1 MQSRGGFVGLGRN
14 CEQFLV
20 VSCWLLVVSVMA
32 EFEQD
37 KLDAMIKKARPEDVG
52 MPGFEQWAESH
63 AEAVAALKAQGRFGA
78 YSPRLLW
85 RAVQVAALLAL
96 VIGLGFVCGRLSS
109 DSHVDVDQLRADLE
123 TSLKSSFE
131 TSLAANGTQLKS
143 DILTLL
149 REDLTVLT
157 SQTLEASRG
166 MTDQRLA
173 ELIRLIETVRQQDRK
188 QIVAALEQIEQ
199 DRLRDKI
206 QINQGFKTLVAYTT
220 DNKKSTELN

>member
-1 MQSRGGFVGLGRN
+1 M
-14 CEQFLV
+14 
-20 VSCWLLVVSVMA
+20 
-32 EFEQD
+32 
-37 KLDAMIKKARPEDVG
+37 
-52 MPGFEQWAESH
+52 
-63 AEAVAALKAQGRFGA
+63 
-78 YSPRLLW
+78 
-85 RAVQVAALLAL
+85 
-96 VIGLGFVCGRLSS
+96 

-123 TSLKSSFE
+123 MSLKSSFE

-188 QIVAALEQIEQ
+188 QIVMALEQIEQ
-199 DRLRDKI
+199 DRIRDKI
-206 QINQGFKTLVAYTT
+206 QINQGFKTLVAYTS
-220 DNKKSTELN
+220 DNKQSIDLK

>member
-1 MQSRGGFVGLGRN
+1 
-14 CEQFLV
+14 
-20 VSCWLLVVSVMA
+20 MA

-37 KLDAMIKKARPEDVG
+37 KLDAMINGARPERID
-52 MPGFEQWAESH
+52 MPGFEQWVGSH

-78 YSPRLLW
+78 LRPRPLW
-85 RAVQVAALLAL
+85 RIVQVAALLIT
-96 VIGLGFVCGRLSS
+96 VIGLGFVGGRFSV
-109 DSHVDVDQLRADLE
+109 DSHVDVDELRADLE
-123 TSLKSSFE
+123 MSLKSSFE
-131 TSLAANGTQLKS
+131 TTLAANGTQLKT

-188 QIVAALEQIEQ
+188 QIVMALEQIEQ
-199 DRLRDKI
+199 DRFLDKI
-206 QINQGFKTLVAYTT
+206 QISQGFKTLVAYTT
-220 DNKKSTELN
+220 DHKKTIELN

>member
-1 MQSRGGFVGLGRN
+1 
-14 CEQFLV
+14 LV
-20 VSCWLLVVSVMA
+20 VGFMVVSVMA

-37 KLDAMIKKARPEDVG
+37 KLDAMIKGARPERVD
-52 MPGFEQWAESH
+52 MPGFEQWAGSH
-63 AEAVAALKAQGRFGA
+63 AEALAVLKAQGRFGIA
-78 YSPRLLW
+78 GRRPLW
-85 RAVQVAALLAL
+85 RILQVAALLIV
-96 VIGLGFVCGRLSS
+96 VIGLGFVGGRFSV

-123 TSLKSSFE
+123 MSLKSSFE
-131 TSLAANGTQLKS
+131 TSLAANGSQLKF

-157 SQTLEASRG
+157 AQTLEASRG

-188 QIVAALEQIEQ
+188 QIVMALEQIEQ

-206 QINQGFKTLVAYTT
+206 QINQGFKTLVAYAS
-220 DNKKSTELN
+220 DNKQSIDLK